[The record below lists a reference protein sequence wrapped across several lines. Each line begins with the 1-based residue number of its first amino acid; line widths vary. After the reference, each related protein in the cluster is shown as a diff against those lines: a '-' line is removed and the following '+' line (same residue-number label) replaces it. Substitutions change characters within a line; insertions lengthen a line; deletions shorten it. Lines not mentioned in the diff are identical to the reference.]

1 MVMGTRRKRQA
12 NLFEELPRVPE
23 LPILRRG
30 KALTLLGSLL
40 TEALARTDEEK
51 KEGTNQIREVGN
63 DENHG

>member
-1 MVMGTRRKRQA
+1 MGTRRKRQA
-12 NLFEELPRVPE
+12 NLFEELPGVPE

-30 KALTLLGSLL
+30 KALTLLGALL

-51 KEGTNQIREVGN
+51 KEGTNQIREVSN

>member
-1 MVMGTRRKRQA
+1 
-12 NLFEELPRVPE
+12 
-23 LPILRRG
+23 
-30 KALTLLGSLL
+30 LLGSLL